1 MNEKP
6 LPKSNFQ
13 MYYNAT
19 EHIQDRAKELK
30 KRETKAEKILWEYL
44 RAKKINGFKFRRQHP
59 IERFVVD
66 FYCHKAKL
74 VIEIDG
80 SIHNLEDVIERDK
93 GRAAEIEKYDLK
105 IIRFRNEEVVN
116 KIEYVIEE
124 IKKQLLT
131 PEHDPLAP

>member
-44 RAKKINGFKFRRQHP
+44 RAKKINGLKFRRQHP

-74 VIEIDG
+74 VIELDG

-105 IIRFRNEEVVN
+105 IIRFMNEEVIN

-124 IKKQLLT
+124 IKKQL
-131 PEHDPLAP
+131 ENYKQ